1 MDEISIVKKQVQKAE
16 WTEIIRKCSES
27 GLTVSEWCRENGI
40 NLKTYYYHLRKIR
53 KEICEQIPVPVM
65 TVPEESHSV
74 KISIGDMIAEI
85 PEGISEQMMTSLIRA
100 MRNA

>member
-1 MDEISIVKKQVQKAE
+1 MNEIALVKKQVIKAE
-16 WTEIIRKCSES
+16 WAERIRQCRES
-27 GLTVSEWCRENGI
+27 GLTVTEWCRQNDI
-40 NLKTYYYHLRKIR
+40 NPKTYYYHLRKIR

-65 TVPEESHSV
+65 NIPEEFHSV